1 MLNHRIIILTA
12 LFISLNLLLGCEKD
26 VQQPPTPK
34 VETQSEDKS
43 TNLASGTVI
52 ESIDAAGYTYV
63 QVESNAENIWLAGP
77 KTTITQGGS
86 IDVNTRAPMRN
97 FHSKALDRDFPVI
110 YFVDSYS
117 GSAVQSAPAQ
127 TSASASA
134 ATATATATMDMPTGN
149 QAVTNIKS
157 MVAKNLDLKTPV
169 KRAEDGQTIAEIYAN
184 KHELSGKLVKVRG
197 KVSKFTPNVMN
208 KNWIHI
214 IDGSGEN
221 DLTVIT
227 DQLVKPEQMIVIE
240 GTVLLDKDFGYGYFY
255 ELLIDNAKVVI
266 E

>member
-34 VETQSEDKS
+34 VATQSEDKS

-117 GSAVQSAPAQ
+117 GNAVQSAPAQ
-127 TSASASA
+127 TSAS
-134 ATATATATMDMPTGN
+134 TATMDIPAGN
-149 QAVTNIKS
+149 QPVTDIKS
-157 MVAKNLDLKTPV
+157 LVAKNLDLKTPV
-169 KRAEDGQTIAEIYAN
+169 KRAENGQTIAEIYAN

-197 KVSKFTPNVMN
+197 KVSKFTANVMN

>member
-12 LFISLNLLLGCEKD
+12 LFISLNLVLGCEKD

-34 VETQSEDKS
+34 VATQSEDKS

-127 TSASASA
+127 TSAS
-134 ATATATATMDMPTGN
+134 TATMDIPAGN
-149 QAVTNIKS
+149 QPVTDIKS

-197 KVSKFTPNVMN
+197 KVSKFTANVMN

-221 DLTVIT
+221 DLTIIT
-227 DQLVKPEQMIVIE
+227 DQQVKPEQMIVIE

>member
-34 VETQSEDKS
+34 VATQSEDKS

-127 TSASASA
+127 TSAS
-134 ATATATATMDMPTGN
+134 TATMDIPAGN
-149 QAVTNIKS
+149 QPVTDIKS
-157 MVAKNLDLKTPV
+157 LVAKNLDLKTPV
-169 KRAEDGQTIAEIYAN
+169 KRAENGQTIAEIYAN

-197 KVSKFTPNVMN
+197 KVSKFTANVMN

>member
-34 VETQSEDKS
+34 VATQSEDKS

-52 ESIDAAGYTYV
+52 ESIDVAGYTYV

-127 TSASASA
+127 TSAS
-134 ATATATATMDMPTGN
+134 TATMDIPAGN
-149 QAVTNIKS
+149 QPVTDIKS

-184 KHELSGKLVKVRG
+184 KQELSGKLVKVRG
-197 KVSKFTPNVMN
+197 KVSKFTANVMN

-255 ELLIDNAKVVI
+255 ELLIDNAKVAI

>member
-34 VETQSEDKS
+34 VATQSEDKS

-117 GSAVQSAPAQ
+117 GSAVQSVPAQ
-127 TSASASA
+127 TSAS
-134 ATATATATMDMPTGN
+134 TATMDIPAGN
-149 QAVTNIKS
+149 QPVTDIKS
-157 MVAKNLDLKTPV
+157 LVAKNLDLKTPV
-169 KRAEDGQTIAEIYAN
+169 KRAENGQTIAEIYAN

-197 KVSKFTPNVMN
+197 KVSKFTANVMN

-255 ELLIDNAKVVI
+255 ELLIDNANVVI

>member
-1 MLNHRIIILTA
+1 VLNHRIIILTA
-12 LFISLNLLLGCEKD
+12 LFISLNLVLGCEKD

-34 VETQSEDKS
+34 VATQSEDKS

-110 YFVDSYS
+110 YFVDRYS

-127 TSASASA
+127 TSAS
-134 ATATATATMDMPTGN
+134 TATMDIPADN
-149 QAVTNIKS
+149 QPVTDIKS

>member
-34 VETQSEDKS
+34 VATQSEDKS

-86 IDVNTRAPMRN
+86 IDVNTRAPMKN

-110 YFVDSYS
+110 YFVDHYS
-117 GSAVQSAPAQ
+117 GSAVQSAQ
-127 TSASASA
+127 TSAS
-134 ATATATATMDMPTGN
+134 TATMDIPAGN
-149 QAVTNIKS
+149 QPVTDIKS

-169 KRAEDGQTIAEIYAN
+169 KPAEGGQTIAEIYAN

>member
-12 LFISLNLLLGCEKD
+12 LSFSLTLLLGCEKD
-26 VQQPPTPK
+26 VQQPATPEA
-34 VETQSEDKS
+34 VAAQSVDKS
-43 TNLASGTVI
+43 ANLTSGTVI

-63 QVESNAENIWLAGP
+63 HVESNAKNIWLAGP
-77 KTTITQGGS
+77 RTTIMQGGS

-97 FHSKALDRDFPVI
+97 FHSKALNRDFAVI

-117 GSAVQSAPAQ
+117 GSAVQNAPAPVTGSA
-127 TSASASA
+127 TSDLS
-134 ATATATATMDMPTGN
+134 TDH
-149 QAVTNIKS
+149 QAVTDIKS
-157 MVAKNLDLKTPV
+157 MVAKNLDLTTPV
-169 KRAEDGQTIAEIYAN
+169 KRAVDGQTIAEIYAN
-184 KHELSGKLVKVRG
+184 KLKLSGKQVKVRG
-197 KVSKFTPNVMN
+197 KVSKFTANVMN

-255 ELLIDNAKVVI
+255 ELLIENAKVTI

>member
-1 MLNHRIIILTA
+1 VLNHRIIILTA
-12 LFISLNLLLGCEKD
+12 LFISLNLVLGCEKD

-34 VETQSEDKS
+34 VATQSEDKS

-127 TSASASA
+127 TSAS
-134 ATATATATMDMPTGN
+134 TATMDIPAGN
-149 QAVTNIKS
+149 QPVTDIKS

-197 KVSKFTPNVMN
+197 KVSKFTANVMN

-221 DLTVIT
+221 DLTIIT
-227 DQLVKPEQMIVIE
+227 DQQVKPEQMIVIE

>member
-1 MLNHRIIILTA
+1 MLNHRIIILTT

-34 VETQSEDKS
+34 VATQSEDKS

-127 TSASASA
+127 TSASA
-134 ATATATATMDMPTGN
+134 ATMDIPAGN
-149 QAVTNIKS
+149 QPVTDIKS

-197 KVSKFTPNVMN
+197 KVSKFTANVMN

>member
-34 VETQSEDKS
+34 VATQSEDKS

-117 GSAVQSAPAQ
+117 GNAVQSAPAQ
-127 TSASASA
+127 TSAS
-134 ATATATATMDMPTGN
+134 TATMDIPAGN
-149 QAVTNIKS
+149 QPVTDIKS

-197 KVSKFTPNVMN
+197 KVSKFTANVMN

-221 DLTVIT
+221 DLTIIT
-227 DQLVKPEQMIVIE
+227 DQQVKPEQMIVIE